1 MFYQFIRKGEVILSE
16 IHEETVSS
24 QTKYK
29 KTKTK
34 VRSVHQGH
42 RERVK
47 QRFLKHNLDVFEEH
61 QILELL
67 LFYGLP
73 RADTNPIAHEL
84 LDRFG
89 TISGVCDAPIEELTR
104 TKGITQNVAILL
116 KLIPQLSRHYINT
129 QTSDKERIY
138 DTNSAMR
145 IISPQFIGRKNEMV
159 VLVLMDSKNRVL
171 YCGVVTEGNVN
182 TVPLYIRKIITL
194 AATYNAAEAII
205 AHNHPSGNVMPSPGD
220 IIATRKLNAAM
231 ETIDVHL
238 QDHIIFG
245 YPDYLSMKDCGLL
258 AHILKPENQVIQT
271 EEAEQYNPKIIKMK
285 TPFGKGQIK
294 STRLAFY
301 ESKRKQHKNKQD

>member
-1 MFYQFIRKGEVILSE
+1 MSE
-16 IHEETVSS
+16 IHEETESS

-34 VRSVHQGH
+34 ERSVHQGH

-205 AHNHPSGNVMPSPGD
+205 AHNHPSGNSRESKADRIGTSVMLDAFKTVGVILS
-220 IIATRKLNAAM
+220 
-231 ETIDVHL
+231 
-238 QDHIIFG
+238 DHIIVTDDAVRGLISG
-245 YPDYLSMKDCGLL
+245 YFADGYASD
-258 AHILKPENQVIQT
+258 
-271 EEAEQYNPKIIKMK
+271 
-285 TPFGKGQIK
+285 
-294 STRLAFY
+294 
-301 ESKRKQHKNKQD
+301 

>member
-16 IHEETVSS
+16 IHEETESS

-34 VRSVHQGH
+34 ERSVHQGH

-205 AHNHPSGNVMPSPGD
+205 AHNHPSGVPKPSEGD
-220 IIATRKLNAAM
+220 FALTRQIAWAGEILGIRLIDHVIIGEDT
-231 ETIDVHL
+231 
-238 QDHIIFG
+238 F
-245 YPDYLSMKDCGLL
+245 YSMKKENPGVSLTDIGLD
-258 AHILKPENQVIQT
+258 Q
-271 EEAEQYNPKIIKMK
+271 EEMDA
-285 TPFGKGQIK
+285 
-294 STRLAFY
+294 
-301 ESKRKQHKNKQD
+301 

>member
-16 IHEETVSS
+16 IHEETESS

-34 VRSVHQGH
+34 ERSVHQGH

-205 AHNHPSGNVMPSPGD
+205 AHIVP
-220 IIATRKLNAAM
+220 R
-231 ETIDVHL
+231 
-238 QDHIIFG
+238 
-245 YPDYLSMKDCGLL
+245 CC
-258 AHILKPENQVIQT
+258 
-271 EEAEQYNPKIIKMK
+271 
-285 TPFGKGQIK
+285 
-294 STRLAFY
+294 
-301 ESKRKQHKNKQD
+301 